1 MTRLTDLATRWNI
14 ALAHELPA
22 ARRLRRELHAA
33 PCLSGHEHPART
45 RIVEALSD
53 LIVFEQTAD
62 AGAVGRT
69 GPADGPAIAV
79 RAELDALPVTELT
92 GASFAAVGG
101 VMHACGHDV
110 HQAAVVALLRA
121 AEHLDLP
128 LGLVGLL
135 QPREESYPSG
145 ALEMV
150 EAGVIERHG
159 IAHVIGAH
167 VHPGVARGAVAA
179 GGGFINAAA
188 DEIEIRV
195 EGRGGHGAYP
205 HDASDTVAAIAHI
218 ALGIPEVVRRTVS
231 PLRPALI
238 SVGTLT
244 AGEGAANVLPA
255 EARIFATMRTTDPAD
270 RSTLFDAVR
279 AMAERTAAAYGTT
292 ATTTRIEGE
301 PALINDAA
309 LAAGADDW
317 LARLGVDGAEPMR
330 SLGADDFSYFCDAVP
345 SLMLFAGVET
355 PGEHPQPALHHP
367 RFLPEDDAVD
377 LVARA
382 LMAGYLA
389 AAERVLGIAHHRGD
403 IAGSGDTVGSG
414 EKAGSSGAGPDGEG

>member
-1 MTRLTDLATRWNI
+1 MTPTLTRLTDLAARWNL
-14 ALAHELPA
+14 ALERELPA

-33 PCLSGHEHPART
+33 PCLSGQEHPARE
-45 RIVEALSD
+45 RLVGALSD
-53 LIVFEQTAD
+53 LISFDRLAD

-69 GPADGPAIAV
+69 GPADGPSVAI

-92 GASFAAVGG
+92 GASFAASGG

-110 HQAAVVALLRA
+110 HQAALVALLRA
-121 AEHLDLP
+121 ATRLDLP

-150 EAGVIERHG
+150 QAGVIAEQE

-167 VHPGVARGAVAA
+167 VHPGVPRGAVAS

-188 DEIEIRV
+188 DEIEIRIS
-195 EGRGGHGAYP
+195 GRGGHGAYP
-205 HDASDTVAAIAHI
+205 HDASDAVAAISHI
-218 ALGIPEVVRRTVS
+218 AIGLPEVVRRTVS

-238 SVGTLT
+238 SVGTLA

-255 EARIFATMRTTDPAD
+255 EARILATMRTTDPAD
-270 RSTLFDAVR
+270 RATLFDAVR
-279 AMAERTAAAYGTT
+279 EMAERTAQAYGTT

-301 PALINDAA
+301 PALINDPT
-309 LAAGADDW
+309 LASGADDW

-345 SLMLFAGVET
+345 SLMLFVGVET
-355 PGEHPQPALHHP
+355 AGEHPQPALHHP
-367 RFLPEDDAVD
+367 RFLPGEDAVD

-389 AAERVLGIAHHRGD
+389 AAERVLGIEHHRGD
-403 IAGSGDTVGSG
+403 SSEPG
-414 EKAGSSGAGPDGEG
+414 EDA